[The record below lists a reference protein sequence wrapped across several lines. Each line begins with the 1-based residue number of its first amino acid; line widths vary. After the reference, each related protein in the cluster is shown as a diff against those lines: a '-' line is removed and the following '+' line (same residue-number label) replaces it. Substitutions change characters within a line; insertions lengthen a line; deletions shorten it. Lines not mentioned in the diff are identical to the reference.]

1 MWFRK
6 SVVGKLVVRCS
17 MDRKVIRS
25 IPVSENV
32 EVLLFFFLFLVEQTA
47 PGLFLFYISLGP

>member
-6 SVVGKLVVRCS
+6 SVVGKLVVRCD
-17 MDRKVIRS
+17 MNWKVIRS
-25 IPVSENV
+25 IPASGNV
-32 EVLLFFFLFLVEQTA
+32 EDLLFFFLFLVEQTA

>member
-1 MWFRK
+1 MN
-6 SVVGKLVVRCS
+6 GKI
-17 MDRKVIRS
+17 IRS
-25 IPVSENV
+25 IPASGNI